1 MATSWASLR
10 REFRPML
17 NLAAPLALAEL
28 GWVAMGVVDT
38 MMAGRLG
45 AAAVG
50 AGSLGGI
57 LFYPIAAWGTGI
69 LLGMD
74 TLVAQAFGAKNQPD
88 CRRTLVN
95 GIWLA
100 LGMSPLLGAVI
111 WSIPSLLRVLGT
123 NPHVMLLLVPF
134 LKAFTWSIAP
144 LFLFT
149 AFRRYAQAVD
159 IVKPVT
165 FALVSANI
173 VNFVGD
179 WVLMYGHWGAPAMGL
194 EGSGW
199 STTLARTYMAGVLLA
214 AIVWHE
220 HKTGNLLFYLSWR
233 PDLARIR
240 RLVALGLP
248 AAAQFALEG
257 AVFGAVAVLAARLDE
272 ASLAAHSIAVQ
283 VISASYMVPLGISSA
298 AAVRVGHAVG
308 RKDRQGVAASGWAAL
323 VLSVMFMGAAGAAFW
338 IVPRWIVGIFIDDRG
353 VVGIGAVLLRIAA
366 FFELFDGVQVVAT
379 GALRGLGD
387 TRTPMLA
394 HFAGYWIIGLPVAYV
409 LCFPLGWG
417 AAGIWVGLCAAL
429 IPIGAALVLV
439 WRSKVAGTDGK
450 RGRRTAQLS

>member
-1 MATSWASLR
+1 
-10 REFRPML
+10 ML

-28 GWVAMGVVDT
+28 GWMAMGVVDT
-38 MMAGRLG
+38 IMAGRLG

-50 AGSLGGI
+50 AGSLGNI
-57 LFYPIAAWGTGI
+57 MFYPIAALGTGI

-74 TLVAQAFGAKNQPD
+74 TLVAQSFGAKNQTD
-88 CRRTLVN
+88 CRHTFVN
-95 GIWLA
+95 GVWLA
-100 LGMSPLLGAVI
+100 LGMSPLLGAAI
-111 WSIPSLLRVLGT
+111 WCTMPLLRVVGT
-123 NPHVMLLLVPF
+123 NPHVMTLLVPF

-173 VNFVGD
+173 VNLVGD

-199 STTLARTYMAGVLLA
+199 STTLARAYMAAVLLA
-214 AIVWHE
+214 AIVWQE
-220 HKTGNLLFYLSWR
+220 HKSGRLLFCISWR
-233 PDLARIR
+233 PDLVRIR
-240 RLVALGLP
+240 RLIALGLP

-257 AVFGAVAVLAARLDE
+257 GVFGVIAVLAARLDE
-272 ASLAAHSIAVQ
+272 ASLAAHSIAVL
-283 VISASYMVPLGISSA
+283 VISGTYMVPLGISSA

-308 RKDRQGVAASGWAAL
+308 RKDRTGVAASGWAAL
-323 VLSVMFMGAAGAAFW
+323 LLSVLFMGAAGLAFSMA
-338 IVPRWIVGIFIDDRG
+338 PRWIVRIFIDDAG

-394 HFAGYWIIGLPVAYV
+394 HFAGYWIIGLPVAYI
-409 LCFPLGWG
+409 LCFPMGWG

-439 WRSKVAGTDGK
+439 WRCRVAGDDSKLGQ
-450 RGRRTAQLS
+450 R

>member
-1 MATSWASLR
+1 
-10 REFRPML
+10 ML

-28 GWVAMGVVDT
+28 GWMAMGVVDT

-50 AGSLGGI
+50 AGSLGNI
-57 LFYPIAAWGTGI
+57 MFYPIAALGTGT

-74 TLVAQAFGAKNQPD
+74 TLVAQSFGAKNQTD
-88 CRRTLVN
+88 CRHTLVN
-95 GIWLA
+95 GVWLA
-100 LGMSPLLGAVI
+100 LGMAPLLGAII
-111 WSIPSLLRVLGT
+111 WSTPYLLRLVGT
-123 NPHVMLLLVPF
+123 NPHVMVLLAPF
-134 LKAFTWSIAP
+134 LNAFTWSIAP

-173 VNFVGD
+173 VNLVGD
-179 WVLMYGHWGAPAMGL
+179 WVLMYGHWGARAMGL

-199 STTLARTYMAGVLLA
+199 STTLARGYMAAVLLA
-214 AIVWHE
+214 AIAWQE
-220 HKTGNLLFYLSWR
+220 HKTGNLLFHLSWR
-233 PDLARIR
+233 PDVGRIQ
-240 RLVALGLP
+240 RLIALGLP
-248 AAAQFALEG
+248 AAAQFGLEG
-257 AVFGAVAVLAARLDE
+257 AVFGVVAVLAARLDE
-272 ASLAAHSIAVQ
+272 ASLAAHSIAVL
-283 VISASYMVPLGISSA
+283 VISGTYMVPLGISSA

-308 RKDRQGVAASGWAAL
+308 RKDRSGVAVAGWAAL
-323 VLSVMFMGAAGAAFW
+323 VLSVLFMGAAGLAFW
-338 IVPRWIVGIFIDDRG
+338 MAPRWIVRIFIDDAG

-394 HFAGYWIIGLPVAYV
+394 HFTGYWIIGLPVAYV
-409 LCFPLGWG
+409 LCFPMGWG

-439 WRSKVAGTDGK
+439 WRWRVAE
-450 RGRRTAQLS
+450 GR

>member
-1 MATSWASLR
+1 
-10 REFRPML
+10 ML

-28 GWVAMGVVDT
+28 GWMAMGVVDT
-38 MMAGRLG
+38 IMAGRLG

-50 AGSLGGI
+50 AGSLGNI
-57 LFYPIAAWGTGI
+57 MFYPIAALGTGT

-74 TLVAQAFGAKNQPD
+74 TLVAQSFGAKNQPD
-88 CRRTLVN
+88 CRHTLVN
-95 GIWLA
+95 GVWLA
-100 LGMSPLLGAVI
+100 MGMAPLLGVMI
-111 WSIPSLLRVLGT
+111 WSTPYLLRLVGT
-123 NPHVMLLLVPF
+123 NPHVMALLVPF

-165 FALVSANI
+165 FALVSANV

-199 STTLARTYMAGVLLA
+199 STTLARAYMAAVLLA
-214 AIVWHE
+214 AIVWQE
-220 HKTGNLLFYLSWR
+220 LKTGNLLLYRSWR
-233 PDLARIR
+233 PDLARIQ

-248 AAAQFALEG
+248 AAAQFGLEG
-257 AVFGAVAVLAARLDE
+257 AVFGVVAVLAARLDE
-272 ASLAAHSIAVQ
+272 ASLAAHSIAVL
-283 VISASYMVPLGISSA
+283 VISATYMVPLGISSA

-308 RKDRQGVAASGWAAL
+308 CNDRPGVAASGWAAL
-323 VLSVMFMGAAGAAFW
+323 LVSVMFMGAAGLAFW
-338 IVPRWIVGIFIDDRG
+338 IVPRWIVRIFIDDRS
-353 VVGIGAVLLRIAA
+353 VVGTGAVLLRIAA

-417 AAGIWVGLCAAL
+417 AAGIWIGLCAAL
-429 IPIGAALVLV
+429 IPIGVALVMV
-439 WRSKVAGTDGK
+439 WRRRVAGTGQS
-450 RGRRTAQLS
+450 GW